1 VVSFFAA
8 LLTARPPG
16 APATGA
22 APEGRPVAATD
33 GQPAAAGSTPA
44 PARSPLTDA
53 EVSFDDFFGTA
64 EAGRTPKGDSD
75 PGKEDLD
82 QFQSWLQNLKR

>member
-1 VVSFFAA
+1 MGAGDGKPPESGSAPA
-8 LLTARPPG
+8 PPPG
-16 APATGA
+16 PL
-22 APEGRPVAATD
+22 
-33 GQPAAAGSTPA
+33 AG
-44 PARSPLTDA
+44 A

-64 EAGRTPKGDSD
+64 EPSGRPKSDAD